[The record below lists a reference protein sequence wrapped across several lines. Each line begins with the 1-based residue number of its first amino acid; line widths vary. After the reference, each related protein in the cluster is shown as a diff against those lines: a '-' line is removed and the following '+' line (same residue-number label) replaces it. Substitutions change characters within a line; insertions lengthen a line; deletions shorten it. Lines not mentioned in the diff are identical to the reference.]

1 MTLALAVLEQRDGVL
16 RKISH
21 EVVTGSQRLSRGVDA
36 VLCAAGPVQGADQ
49 LGKFALRQAGLG
61 AKRGIL
67 FKNAAAI
74 EVRAGDRRA
83 RQARWLSRRAICR
96 ERDR

>member
-21 EVVTGSQRLSRGVDA
+21 EVVTGSQRLGRGVDA

-49 LGKFALRQAGLG
+49 LGKFGADRVITLTNPAFAKYAPEACAQAI
-61 AKRGIL
+61 ASSPS
-67 FKNAAAI
+67 A
-74 EVRAGDRRA
+74 
-83 RQARWLSRRAICR
+83 CM
-96 ERDR
+96 